1 MAAHIPDSE
10 FMMVPQGTHVVPL
23 EHRDLVEL
31 RVERFLR
38 EHLPA
43 SPPAPTREEGLGARG
58 AATPTA
64 RQASEPVVVPLSSA
78 TKA

>member
-1 MAAHIPDSE
+1 
-10 FMMVPQGTHVVPL
+10 MVPQGTHTAPL

-43 SPPAPTREEGLGARG
+43 SPPAPLSAYRE
-58 AATPTA
+58 
-64 RQASEPVVVPLSSA
+64 SEPALRDMAASSP
-78 TKA
+78 